1 MSTCFSPAILTT
13 LYPRTR
19 ISDLPAVEIRALTSV
34 LSSPAMR
41 MSARLLPDDSF
52 PAKEECEEK
61 LAEMILQVKAEIA
74 QIKGEAGSPES

>member
-1 MSTCFSPAILTT
+1 
-13 LYPRTR
+13 
-19 ISDLPAVEIRALTSV
+19 
-34 LSSPAMR
+34 MR

-74 QIKGEAGSPES
+74 QIKSEAGSPES